1 MLSESRLDREERIIA
16 MAGGDRELGVELAR
30 IFLSHYE
37 GMHQELKTAVMDG
50 DPLEVRRMVHTIE
63 GSLGAMGSLDSI
75 SALMELGQAG
85 RDLDASL
92 FLPLFFKYEKAI
104 LSSNEVLKEIALP
117 LD

>member
-1 MLSESRLDREERIIA
+1 MSESRLNREERIIA
-16 MAGGDRELGVELAR
+16 MAGGDRELGAELAR

-37 GMHQELKTAVMDG
+37 GMHQELKAAVMGG

-85 RDLDASL
+85 RDLETSL
-92 FLPLFFKYEKAI
+92 FLPLFLKYEKAI
-104 LSSNEVLKEIALP
+104 LSSNEMLKEIALS